1 MTKRKDRIITFIFV
15 LVIIVLINAIVNQF
29 TPFIDL
35 TKDKVYSLS
44 SGSKSLV
51 KSLKEPLSV
60 KFFLTPNLPPPF
72 STYEKYIKDLFAEYK
87 SAAGKNI
94 SFEIIYASTNTIV
107 ANQYGITSTQI
118 NVLEKDQTSSK
129 IAYMGLAFIYG
140 DSIESI
146 PFVRSTEG
154 LEYNIDTIIRKLID
168 KNDKLSRLENNL
180 NVYYISSPE
189 VYELLPIGAIELI
202 PDSIMQAVTEANKN
216 LMNKV
221 VFTHVDMSSK
231 NQENEDI
238 VKKLNIKKLEWQDI
252 KDNDGA
258 IIVPKGSGY
267 FSLVLENGDDVLE
280 LSTSSILY
288 GDFAG
293 ITDEISKG
301 IDSMLGLKAN
311 IGYIEGHNEP
321 NTIDI
326 PVQYGGNPNDAYI
339 SASRYASEIE
349 ANYNF
354 QPLNLDTQD
363 IPSTMDS
370 LVVLGSLTPFSDAEL
385 YKLDQFIMSGKPVL
399 FMLNGAHID
408 ENDPNAQMYGPR
420 LTPVTN
426 RLNEILPSYGLS
438 IATNMIFDDNAYRAQ
453 LQEGMPEQKLY
464 YIPLIMPENINSK
477 ADITKSINLMLAP
490 LSSEILISSND
501 AKITPLFY
509 SSDKSWVETNELTS
523 SMNGM
528 PKDSNLLSKRL
539 IAAISQ
545 GNMTSAFDGKDIPIN
560 STNINIASV
569 NRLNSTTSGRVIV
582 VGSPDMARNS
592 GFDANKIFLMNMI
605 DYMVGDTAL
614 MDIRRKGA
622 IFNPPYQVPESI
634 KMAVRFINI
643 VIVPLIVIL
652 FGVMLWRRDKNRR
665 KKIFEKFNNGEE
677 N

>member
-35 TKDKVYSLS
+35 TKDKIYSLS

-94 SFEIIYASTNTIV
+94 SFEIIDASTNTTM
-107 ANQYGITSTQI
+107 ANQYGISSTQI

-129 IAYMGLAFIYG
+129 IAYMGLAFI
-140 DSIESI
+140 
-146 PFVRSTEG
+146 
-154 LEYNIDTIIRKLID
+154 
-168 KNDKLSRLENNL
+168 ENNL

-189 VYELLPIGAIELI
+189 VYELLPIGAMELI

-221 VFTHVDMSSK
+221 IFTHIDMSSPNK
-231 NQENEDI
+231 ENEDI
-238 VKKLNIKKLEWQDI
+238 IKKLNIKKLEWQDI
-252 KDNDGA
+252 KDNDGT

-267 FSLVLENGDDVLE
+267 FSLVLENGDNILE

-293 ITDEISKG
+293 ITDEISKS

-326 PVQYGGNPNDAYI
+326 PVQYGGNPDDAYI

-354 QPLNLDTQD
+354 QPINLDTQD
-363 IPSTMDS
+363 IPSTMDA
-370 LVVLGSLTPFSDAEL
+370 LVVLGSVTPFSDAEL

-420 LTPVTN
+420 LTAVTN
-426 RLNEILPSYGLS
+426 RLNEILPSYGLYL
-438 IATNMIFDDNAYRAQ
+438 AENMIFDDNAYRAQ
-453 LQEGMPEQKLY
+453 LQEGMPEQKIY

-477 ADITKSINLMLAP
+477 SDITKSINLMLAP
-490 LSSEILISSND
+490 LSSEVLISSND
-501 AKITPLFY
+501 TKITPLFY
-509 SSDKSWVETNELTS
+509 SSDKSWIETNNITS

-560 STNINIASV
+560 STNINIANV
-569 NRLNSTTSGRVIV
+569 NRLNSTTSGRVII
-582 VGSPDMARNS
+582 VGSADMARNS
-592 GFDANKIFLMNMI
+592 AFDANKIFLMNMI

-643 VIVPLIVIL
+643 VVVPFIVIL

-665 KKIFEKFNNGEE
+665 KKIFEKFNNGEKK
-677 N
+677 